1 MKCNDFQSIFH
12 LSSFAVYRRNVKR
25 TDNIKSFILLTWVRF
40 TCIFPSHTF
49 IVKYHWEYYSIK
61 ISLSWSHNYEPF
73 LILFYFIRFTFSYF
87 LLFATQQQFLPY
99 ANSLFKQNI
108 IAVIPIILE
117 PISKHCFFLAKSP
130 RCFVL
135 LLRAFPFFYSTF
147 SFSLSR
153 FFFFFSLAVSLFLW
167 ATFFHGVILTM
178 QLLLVLFFWDR
189 EIVHNRLNKGPVVRI
204 HVFWAQCKTWAKNFN
219 MFIKYLCGCVF
230 RYSRY
235 WLYSIFGQC
244 VLNMHFSF

>member
-40 TCIFPSHTF
+40 TCIFPSYTF

-99 ANSLFKQNI
+99 ANILFKQNI

-117 PISKHCFFLAKSP
+117 PISKHCFFFGRIAAMFCVITS
-130 RCFVL
+130 CVSIL
-135 LLRAFPFFYSTF
+135 LLD
-147 SFSLSR
+147 
-153 FFFFFSLAVSLFLW
+153 FFFLFVSFFFL
-167 ATFFHGVILTM
+167 L
-178 QLLLVLFFWDR
+178 
-189 EIVHNRLNKGPVVRI
+189 
-204 HVFWAQCKTWAKNFN
+204 
-219 MFIKYLCGCVF
+219 
-230 RYSRY
+230 
-235 WLYSIFGQC
+235 
-244 VLNMHFSF
+244 